1 MPEFSLI
8 IPTYNRKEVL
18 IKTLSQIKNTYP
30 EAEIIIVDDA
40 SSDGTDK
47 AISRLFGNSVIY
59 LRNEKTQGKGF
70 SLRKGFKEAK
80 GQYLIFTDDDLPYG
94 LKSIELILSELK
106 KGEPVVIG
114 ERTYFNDNFVK
125 KIGRLVFSAF
135 IKPLLGIK
143 IRDTQ
148 AGIKGFENTQGKK
161 LFALSFINRF
171 AIDLEIIFL
180 CQHLHFP
187 IKTAKVSVINEIPS
201 NFSWKNFIE
210 IAFDVLKIRLHKY
223 PHEN

>member
-1 MPEFSLI
+1 
-8 IPTYNRKEVL
+8 
-18 IKTLSQIKNTYP
+18 
-30 EAEIIIVDDA
+30 
-40 SSDGTDK
+40 
-47 AISRLFGNSVIY
+47 
-59 LRNEKTQGKGF
+59 
-70 SLRKGFKEAK
+70 
-80 GQYLIFTDDDLPYG
+80 
-94 LKSIELILSELK
+94 
-106 KGEPVVIG
+106 
-114 ERTYFNDNFVK
+114 
-125 KIGRLVFSAF
+125 
-135 IKPLLGIK
+135 LLGIK

-180 CQHLHFP
+180 CQYLHFP